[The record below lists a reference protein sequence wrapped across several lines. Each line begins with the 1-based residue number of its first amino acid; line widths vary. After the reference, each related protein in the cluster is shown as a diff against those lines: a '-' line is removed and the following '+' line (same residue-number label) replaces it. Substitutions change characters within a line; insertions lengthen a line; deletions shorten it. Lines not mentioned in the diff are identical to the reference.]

1 MYSKEEEKKFT
12 SEYVQNFSL
21 GQEQIKKKKNFNKA
35 LEIFKQ
41 CLDLAKKINNNQKL
55 CESYYYNG
63 LCYFK
68 LYNLKII

>member
-12 SEYVQNFSL
+12 SEYVKNFTL
-21 GQEQIKKKKNFNKA
+21 GQEQIKKKKNFNNA
-35 LEIFKQ
+35 LEIFSK
-41 CLDLAKKINNNQKL
+41 CLDLAIKINNNQKL

-68 LYNLKII
+68 LYNLR